1 MFTNISWL
9 QFFMVAA
16 PVISAY
22 YLYVAIRYYR
32 SSIQELLNRHAREND
47 PETFDDGKDIAAAEH
62 DPPLPVSQEEPL
74 PEADDELQFD
84 LIEKLV
90 GELKARITQAGR
102 ENLMK
107 GELAAAL
114 SENIRNYPEL
124 RNTPYKRQINEL
136 ILFECAQQKITALSE
151 ADAEMLW

>member
-32 SSIQELLNRHAREND
+32 TSIQELLNRQTNEND
-47 PETFDDGKDIAAAEH
+47 QETFDNGKDERAAEQ
-62 DPPLPVSQEEPL
+62 VSQVQPIQEEPL
-74 PEADDELQFD
+74 PAEEQDMQFD

-90 GELKARITQAGR
+90 GELKQRIAQAGS

-107 GELAAAL
+107 GELAASL
-114 SENIRNYPEL
+114 SEKIKKYPEL
-124 RNTPYKRQINEL
+124 KNTPYKGPINEL
-136 ILFECAQQKITALSE
+136 ILFECAQQKITTLSE
-151 ADAEMLW
+151 ADVEMLW